1 MTGIQYYWKSL
12 DWDQFMADYPPP
24 PVFEST
30 TGRLSDDE
38 LRHLQEER
46 FLARV
51 GDAWKTD
58 FYRRRWTER
67 GLEPGDIGALEDIE
81 AIPTFTSDDL
91 KKAVA
96 QAPPFGSHHPI
107 GRAELGQVPMRIQT
121 SGGTTGLPR
130 TTLFDPVA
138 WEVQGVQ
145 FARALWAQGGRP
157 GHVFQI
163 PFTAALGN
171 AAWAATVG
179 IFHWLGGVPAN
190 SGSGLV
196 TPAKR
201 QMEFA
206 RLWGTNAFV
215 TFGGGEYLIKLKE
228 AADEL
233 GIDVRE
239 DVPLKYLHAYLGVDS
254 NNTLRN
260 LLQELWGV
268 PVYDNYGTHE
278 IGIASFECAHQNGMH
293 VNEDTVIFQVHDVDT
308 GSALSSGE
316 PGNLVAT
323 SLHRGMPPIIRYNLR
338 DRLAQFDRTT
348 CECGL
353 RTVKLSG
360 FLGRTDEMI
369 KLRGQ
374 NVYPRACQ
382 EVVLEDDRT
391 TGEFLVVV
399 TNTPGRDFS
408 EDMTI
413 RIERRTASVSA
424 GALRDDMVQVLH
436 DTLGVRVEVEI
447 AEAGELARFTSLGGE
462 GKVKRL
468 LDLRKY
474 ASPGLSQEDDHDA

>member
-1 MTGIQYYWKSL
+1 MTGIPYYWKSL
-12 DWDQFMADYPPP
+12 DWDQFMLDYPPP
-24 PVFEST
+24 PMFEST
-30 TGRLSDDE
+30 TGVLSDDE

-51 GDAWKTD
+51 ADGWKTE
-58 FYRRRWTER
+58 FYRKRWTES
-67 GLEPGDIGALEDIE
+67 GLAPGDIRGLDDIE
-81 AIPTFTSDDL
+81 AIPTFNSDDL
-91 KKAVA
+91 KAA
-96 QAPPFGSHHPI
+96 IEAAPPFGSHHPI
-107 GRAELGQVPMRIQT
+107 SRDQLGHVPIKIQT

-157 GHVFQI
+157 GDVFQI
-163 PFTAALGN
+163 PFTTALGN
-171 AAWAATVG
+171 AAWSATVG
-179 IFHWLGGVPAN
+179 IFHWLGGVPVN

-196 TPAKR
+196 TPTKR

-215 TFGGGEYLIKLKE
+215 SFGGGEYLLKLKE

-233 GIDVRE
+233 GIDVKT
-239 DVPLKYLHAYLGVDS
+239 DLPLKYLHAYLGEDG

-260 LLQELWGV
+260 LLQDQWGV

-278 IGIASFECAHQNGMH
+278 IGIVSFECPHQNGMH
-293 VNEDTVIFQVHDVDT
+293 VNEDTVLFQVHDVDT
-308 GSALSSGE
+308 GSPLGHGE
-316 PGNLVAT
+316 AGNLVAT
-323 SLHRGMPPIIRYNLR
+323 SLHRNVPPIIRYNLR
-338 DRLAQFDRTT
+338 DRLAQFDRAT

-360 FLGRTDEMI
+360 FRGRTDEMI

-382 EVVLEDDRT
+382 EAIRQDERT

-399 TNTPGRDFS
+399 TNTPGREYS
-408 EDMTI
+408 EDMTV
-413 RIERRTASVSA
+413 RVERRTSQVPV
-424 GALRDDMVQVLH
+424 GELHDDMIRVLH

-447 AEAGELARFTSLGGE
+447 VEAGDLAPFTSLGGE

-468 LDLRKY
+468 LDLRKRV
-474 ASPGLSQEDDHDA
+474 

>member
-1 MTGIQYYWKSL
+1 MTGIPYYWKSL
-12 DWDQFMADYPPP
+12 DWDQFMLDYPPP
-24 PVFEST
+24 PMFEST
-30 TGRLSDDE
+30 TGVLSDDE

-51 GDAWKTD
+51 ADAWKTE
-58 FYRRRWTER
+58 FYRKRWTEAGLAPRDIR
-67 GLEPGDIGALEDIE
+67 GLDDIE
-81 AIPTFTSDDL
+81 AIPTFNSDDL
-91 KKAVA
+91 KAAIEV
-96 QAPPFGSHHPI
+96 APPFGSHHPI
-107 GRAELGQVPMRIQT
+107 SRDQLGHVPIKIQT

-157 GHVFQI
+157 GDIFQI
-163 PFTAALGN
+163 PFTTALGN
-171 AAWAATVG
+171 AAWSATVG
-179 IFHWLGGVPAN
+179 IFHWLGGVPVN

-196 TPAKR
+196 TPTKR

-215 TFGGGEYLIKLKE
+215 SFGGGEYLLKLKE

-233 GIDVRE
+233 GIDVKT
-239 DVPLKYLHAYLGVDS
+239 DLPLKYLHAYLGEDG

-260 LLQELWGV
+260 LLQDQWGV

-278 IGIASFECAHQNGMH
+278 IGIVSFECPHQNGMH
-293 VNEDTVIFQVHDVDT
+293 VNEDTVLFQVHDVDT
-308 GSALSSGE
+308 GSPLGHGE
-316 PGNLVAT
+316 AGNLVAT
-323 SLHRGMPPIIRYNLR
+323 SLHRNVPPIIRYNLR
-338 DRLAQFDRTT
+338 DRLAQFERAT

-360 FLGRTDEMI
+360 FRGRTDEMI

-382 EVVLEDDRT
+382 EAIRQDERT

-399 TNTPGRDFS
+399 TNTPGREYS
-408 EDMTI
+408 EDMTV
-413 RIERRTASVSA
+413 RVERRTSQVAVSE
-424 GALRDDMVQVLH
+424 LHDDMVRMLH

-447 AEAGELARFTSLGGE
+447 VEAGDLAPFTSLGGE

-468 LDLRKY
+468 LDLRKRV
-474 ASPGLSQEDDHDA
+474 